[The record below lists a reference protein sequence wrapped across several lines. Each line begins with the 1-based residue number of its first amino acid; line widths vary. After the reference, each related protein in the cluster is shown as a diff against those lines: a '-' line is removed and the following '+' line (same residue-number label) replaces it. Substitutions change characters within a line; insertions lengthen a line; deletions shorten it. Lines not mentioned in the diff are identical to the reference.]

1 MWPKKW
7 IKLNDLSSG
16 QYSANKNIRFKTS
29 RVRSDACGYSDAYTV
44 VKGGIDLLAAVANE
58 NEKAEKNVA
67 VKNMVNLD
75 YA

>member
-1 MWPKKW
+1 M
-7 IKLNDLSSG
+7 
-16 QYSANKNIRFKTS
+16 
-29 RVRSDACGYSDAYTV
+29 VRSDVCGYSDAYTV

-67 VKNMVNLD
+67 VKNMFNLD